1 MPSRE
6 PVVHDR
12 IPETD
17 IPRAALLDLAE
28 SFGIRDD
35 VAAALREKEA
45 AGKFGLRTMTL
56 SRVLCIARAG
66 RTRIDVARAS
76 GVVPSMITAFE
87 TGDSK
92 NMRLDTT
99 FKLARGYRLPWLI
112 LICAAL
118 REYGFLSAPGAKQ
131 IPRNRTRVRKSD

>member
-17 IPRAALLDLAE
+17 IPRVMLLELAE
-28 SFGIRDD
+28 SFGIRVD
-35 VAAALREKEA
+35 VAAALRDKEA

-66 RTRIDVARAS
+66 RSRIEVARAS
-76 GVVPSMITAFE
+76 DVMPSIITSFE
-87 TGDSK
+87 DGASK

-99 FKLARGYRLPWLI
+99 FKLSGGYRVPWLI
-112 LICAAL
+112 LISAAL
-118 REYGFLSAPGAKQ
+118 REYGFLSAPGAKPV
-131 IPRNRTRVRKSD
+131 PRNRNRVRKPD